1 MRPLSAT
8 GRVRPISVEGGSEPV
23 WAPDGRELFYREGTR
38 MMAVTIDAGGQ
49 IQPPR
54 VLFDGDFARGTIDAA
69 NYDVMPDG
77 RFVMI
82 QRPSP
87 TSGPT
92 LHVLINWLAALDA
105 ASRR

>member
-1 MRPLSAT
+1 MIPLSAT

-49 IQPPR
+49 VGPAR

-69 NYDVMPDG
+69 NYDVY
-77 RFVMI
+77 
-82 QRPSP
+82 
-87 TSGPT
+87 
-92 LHVLINWLAALDA
+92 
-105 ASRR
+105 